1 MLDTTAIHNLSQ
13 RIPSEFIL
21 GAATASWQVEGDS
34 QGRGRSIWDDF
45 ADVPGNISDGTKA
58 DPACD
63 HVNRL
68 EEDLDHLAWLGVDA
82 YRFSVSWPR
91 VMPQAKGPSEK
102 GLGFYDRLVD
112 GLLARNIKPVL
123 TLYHWDLPSELEAIG
138 GWNGKDIHKH
148 FADYTDLV
156 ASRLGDRVAMWATL
170 NEPWVSAFL
179 GYATKI
185 HAPGHG
191 DPAKGLEAAYRL
203 MTAHASGLQVLRSHN
218 LENLGVVLNLTTIIA
233 EDKEV
238 EQVADFVDLLQNR
251 FWLDLLAGRPMDQI
265 LLDMTK
271 GITDWSFVDPELTKK
286 IAAPIDWLGINYY
299 TPTRLIAAA
308 EQEKKAVGQDFSL
321 FPGALP
327 GAAMNPLE
335 PRTEMGWEI
344 HAPSI
349 TTTLKQTAERL
360 PGVPLYITE
369 NGGAFDDKLVDGEVH
384 DSDRVDYYMNH
395 ISAALDAKD
404 QGVDLRGYFAWSL
417 LDNIEW
423 AEGLAKRFGI
433 IYVDHESQVR
443 TPKDS
448 AKLIK
453 ELASARS

>member
-1 MLDTTAIHNLSQ
+1 MLDTTAINNLSK
-13 RIPSEFIL
+13 RIPSGFIV

-34 QGRGRSIWDDF
+34 EGRGRSIWDDF
-45 ADVPGNISDGTKA
+45 AAVEGNIADGTVA

-91 VMPQAKGPSEK
+91 VMPQAKAASEK
-102 GLGFYDRLVD
+102 GLSFYDRLVD
-112 GLLARNIKPVL
+112 GLRERNIKPVL
-123 TLYHWDLPSELEAIG
+123 TLYHWDLPSELEGIG
-138 GWNGKDIHKH
+138 GWNSPDIHNH
-148 FADYTDLV
+148 FAEYTDLV
-156 ASRLGDRVAMWATL
+156 AKRLGDRVEMWATL

-179 GYATKI
+179 GYATNI
-185 HAPGHG
+185 HAPGHA

-203 MTAHASGLQVLRSHN
+203 MTAHASGLEVLRAHG
-218 LENLGVVLNLTTIIA
+218 LANLGTVLNLTTVIA
-233 EDKEV
+233 DDPEV
-238 EQVADFVDLLQNR
+238 EGVADYVDLLQNR
-251 FWLDLLAGRPMDQI
+251 FWLDLLAGRPIDPTLI
-265 LLDMTK
+265 ENTK
-271 GITDWSFVDPELTKK
+271 NVTDWAFIDTEQLKK

-299 TPTRLIAAA
+299 TPFRLIAAE
-308 EQEKKAVGQDFSL
+308 EQAKQAVGQDFSL
-321 FPGALP
+321 FPGTPA

-344 HAPSI
+344 HAPSM
-349 TTTLKQTAERL
+349 TSTLKTTAQRL
-360 PGVPLYITE
+360 PGVPLYVTE
-369 NGGAFDDKLVDGEVH
+369 NGGAFDDKLVNGEVQ
-384 DSDRVDYYMNH
+384 DSGRVDYFINH
-395 ISAALDAKD
+395 IAAALDAKD

-433 IYVDHESQVR
+433 FYVDHVSQVR

-453 ELASARS
+453 QLISSRS